1 MKTDFQGITYNQVKN
16 ILQEVTNQIPALDTV
31 CSSYLINS
39 TPTGNVIL
47 QAKIDKMNIEL
58 TVTYDVMT
66 EIEEYIRYKVKE
78 MFAATRKRVLYFDAA
93 YFHYKGCDELK
104 IIDFLNKMP
113 NVVKMESG
121 KYAMPFFYDGELRIP
136 ERGKQCRP
144 YQFHVEDFLPIEEY
158 ESFE

>member
-1 MKTDFQGITYNQVKN
+1 MKSDFQGITYNQVKN

-39 TPTGNVIL
+39 TLAGDVIL

-58 TVTYDVMT
+58 KVTYDVMT
-66 EIEEYIRYKVKE
+66 DIEKHVRHLLEK
-78 MFAATRKRVLYFDAA
+78 MFAATRKRVLYFDAE
-93 YFHYKGCDELK
+93 YFLYKGCDEYK
-104 IIDFLNKMP
+104 MIDFLNNMP

-144 YQFHVEDFLPIEEY
+144 YQFHVVDFLPKEEY

>member
-39 TPTGNVIL
+39 TPGGDVIL

-58 TVTYDVMT
+58 KVTYDVMT
-66 EIEEYIRYKVKE
+66 DIEKHVRHLLEK

-104 IIDFLNKMP
+104 IIDFLNNMP

-121 KYAMPFFYDGELRIP
+121 KYQMPFIYDGELRIP

-144 YQFHVEDFLPIEEY
+144 YQFHVEDFLPKEEY

>member
-1 MKTDFQGITYNQVKN
+1 MKTDFQGITYNQVKS

-39 TPTGNVIL
+39 TPAGDVIL

-58 TVTYDVMT
+58 KVTYDVMT
-66 EIEEYIRYKVKE
+66 DIEKHVRHLLEK

-104 IIDFLNKMP
+104 IIDFLNNMP
-113 NVVKMESG
+113 NVVKIESG
-121 KYAMPFFYDGELRIP
+121 KYQIPFIYDGELRIP

-144 YQFHVEDFLPIEEY
+144 YQFHVEDFLPKEQY

>member
-39 TPTGNVIL
+39 TPGGDVIL

-58 TVTYDVMT
+58 KVTYDVMT
-66 EIEEYIRYKVKE
+66 DIEKHVRHLLEK
-78 MFAATRKRVLYFDAA
+78 MFAATRKRVLYFDAE
-93 YFHYKGCDELK
+93 YFLYKGCDELK
-104 IIDFLNKMP
+104 IIDFLNNMP

-121 KYAMPFFYDGELRIP
+121 KYQMPFIYDGELRIP

-144 YQFHVEDFLPIEEY
+144 YQFHVEDFLPKEEY